1 MHRVPRA
8 PNLLQSADAV
18 VLKLPEQFIAA
29 RSLAE
34 LSCARLVVSRRCLA
48 TPGHRRLVEDRTA
61 PATGPCCSS
70 PTGRLRL
77 QLRDRLRDLLPLV
90 SPASSSMYASSTKF
104 SVPDHLSVLSLN
116 AYK

>member
-8 PNLLQSADAV
+8 HNLLQSTDAV
-18 VLKLPEQFIAA
+18 VLKLPEQSITA
-29 RSLAE
+29 RSLSE
-34 LSCARLVVSRRCLA
+34 LSCARLAGSRRCFA
-48 TPGHRRLVEDRTA
+48 TPGRRLLVEDRTA
-61 PATGPCCSS
+61 PAAGPCCSS

-77 QLRDRLRDLLPLV
+77 QLRGRLRDLLPLV

-104 SVPDHLSVLSLN
+104 SVPDQLSVLFLH